1 MKQKIQPSNTWHRIS
16 HTIAAL
22 ALAISTWAQCPTPT
36 ELLRSKENENVFVA
50 AHRGDWKYAPENS
63 LEGLRNAI
71 FFGAD
76 IIETDVRPTA
86 DGHFIVMHDAT
97 VDRTTNGTGVISQMK
112 LSDIRQLRLRT
123 NWGQSTQFKVPTLE
137 EYLAEARGK
146 AIIYL
151 DKAGIDLPNT
161 EEGSTVKALLEVLR
175 REGALQEAMFV
186 LDWPYAKAR
195 RIFGTALDS
204 VLYCPVVEDKITNLA
219 AYVDE
224 YIQKLHP
231 VAFQFRIASTET
243 ETYHL
248 LPHVLQAGSRAF
260 VAATWPLHTAG
271 HDDNT
276 SIFSRP
282 SEGWGWLVDEGFTII
297 ETNFPKDLLQWL
309 RTERRHR

>member
-1 MKQKIQPSNTWHRIS
+1 MPSLRKHLTL
-16 HTIAAL
+16 TAL
-22 ALAISTWAQCPTPT
+22 LMSLSLSAQTATPLN
-36 ELLRSKENENVFVA
+36 LLRSRTASEHVFVA

-86 DGHFIVMHDAT
+86 DGHFIVMHDAA
-97 VDRTTNGTGVISQMK
+97 VDRTTNGTGVISQMT
-112 LSDIRQLRLRT
+112 LADIRQLRLKT
-123 NWGQSTQFKVPTLE
+123 NWGQSTQYGVPTLE

-151 DKAGIDLPNT
+151 DKAGIDLPGT
-161 EEGSTVKALLEVLR
+161 EEGSTVKALLSVLR
-175 REGALQEAMFV
+175 REGALQDAMFV
-186 LDWPYAKAR
+186 LDWPYPKAR

-204 VLYCPVVEDKITNLA
+204 VLYCPVVEDKIPNLPT
-219 AYVDE
+219 YVDE
-224 YIQKLHP
+224 YIRELHP
-231 VAFQFRIASTET
+231 VAFQFRMASLET
-243 ETYHL
+243 ETYRQ
-248 LPHVLQAGSRAF
+248 LPRVLASGSRAF

-276 SIFSRP
+276 SIFRRP
-282 SEGWGWLVDEGFTII
+282 SEGWGWLVGEGFTII

-309 RTERRHR
+309 RTERRH